1 MSMTVERRTKST
13 VRTEYSASLSAKREN
28 RPRLI
33 IGAPRDSAAPFKT
46 VRREIISGQSNTA
59 RFAGKK
65 TGTLWRALALR
76 SGETR
81 VVILPATLR
90 HYAEMTS
97 RSAAVAHALL
107 RAASSLTRRL
117 GALEQRASAKGPT
130 RHARER
136 APRQPVIQCEVVLA
150 SGLRANL
157 LVRIY
162 WCAALLPPVLLL
174 PLLAM
179 AQQAPAG
186 TRISIRLKS
195 AVSTRSSK
203 PADSSA

>member
-81 VVILPATLR
+81 SRMLPATLR

-117 GALEQRASAKGPT
+117 GALEQRASAKVPT
-130 RHARER
+130 RHARVR
-136 APRQPVIQCEVVLA
+136 APRPPVIQCEVILA
-150 SGLRANL
+150 SALSQDWPPRIAARRKLRWRSRRGTLVDVQITVHVWRKRHETVYRQIWGAN
-157 LVRIY
+157 
-162 WCAALLPPVLLL
+162 AGD
-174 PLLAM
+174 LA
-179 AQQAPAG
+179 G
-186 TRISIRLKS
+186 F
-195 AVSTRSSK
+195 
-203 PADSSA
+203 